1 MVKTTYAVTL
11 FAAVSMAAPMAPSSN
26 DYTGVEPMRRDG
38 TGNLVGAGADGSLN
52 QLVGQIYSNM
62 KKQNADLA
70 RQKTPKQ
77 KAAVAEAAKHQKPSI
92 LQDLPLI
99 GGLIGNPV
107 SQKPG
112 RMTRRELK
120 RSATDGS
127 TKIEAQC

>member
-11 FAAVSMAAPMAPSSN
+11 FAAVSMAAPMVPNAN

-38 TGNLVGAGADGSLN
+38 TGNLIGAGADGSLN
-52 QLVGQIYSNM
+52 QLVGQFYSNL

-70 RQKTPKQ
+70 SQKTPKQ
-77 KAAVAEAAKHQKPSI
+77 RAEVAEAAKHQKPSI

-107 SQKPG
+107 SANHRQM
-112 RMTRRELK
+112 RNRRSK
-120 RSATDGS
+120 RIQSDGS
-127 TKIEAQC
+127 TQLEA

>member
-52 QLVGQIYSNM
+52 QLVGQLYSNL

-77 KAAVAEAAKHQKPSI
+77 RAEVAEAAKHQKPSI
-92 LQDLPLI
+92 LQSLPLI
-99 GGLIGNPV
+99 GGLLGNPV
-107 SQKPG
+107 SATPRK
-112 RMTRRELK
+112 RR
-120 RSATDGS
+120 RRRFHDN
-127 TKIEAQC
+127 